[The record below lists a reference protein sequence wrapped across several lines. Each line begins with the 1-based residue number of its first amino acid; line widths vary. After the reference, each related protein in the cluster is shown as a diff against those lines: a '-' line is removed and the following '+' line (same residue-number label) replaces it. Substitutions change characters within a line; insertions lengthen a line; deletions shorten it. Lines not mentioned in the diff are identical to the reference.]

1 MRILFAVSNDNITT
15 SVVNKYQQKYKE
27 IITSKNVYYFNAII
41 KELQKNKSYDAIVI
55 GEDLEPISN
64 NNYEAID
71 KFLFE
76 KLDGIS
82 DEASKPTG
90 DDIPIIFICSDRRS
104 TADRLLIK
112 LFGIGIYNAIIG
124 NDRSIDTVCNLINKP
139 RNKKEAKLYYKIESE
154 DVGMYENSNEQDVS
168 ETEIQNILS
177 HYRKIGS
184 NVKRCVESFD
194 KIAEQYNETQLR
206 VIVNFFPAEVK
217 SILEEN
223 SNTYRKL
230 MMGGTVLSNGN
241 YSPYN
246 RQSPKKPGNLDVLTK
261 DLEKTNLSKP
271 VIIPSTI
278 NINNKTNQNFKSNGL
293 VNQNVP
299 NNTQV
304 QNNAQVTNNIQ
315 GVKEKMQPPINNNTM
330 NNGNNFNGNSNFE
343 NNRNLNNNYNNN
355 FNSNANN
362 GNYNSNFSNNNMN
375 NGLVYNGNA
384 NNANTNNIN
393 NTNNNNLNNNFNDN
407 LSSSINNDFGN
418 NNNLNS
424 NFEDNNAYSNNNEV
438 EKVVPEMAQKRGRGR
453 PRKIISPV
461 VQPINSLS
469 TINNTST
476 AISEL
481 PTIQP
486 MDNMQKRKRG
496 RPSKKSLENV
506 PNSLNTELNENN
518 NIQEQTAVENNN
530 QNNNQGIEN
539 QSFNIPQ
546 EDVLPGLEES
556 NDAVDLF
563 SMDPIDDSIMDLD
576 EMDSSQNGILPG
588 FENDIENLNN
598 NSTETNNTKE
608 EKSFD
613 DNNLFD
619 LDIEETNTNQ
629 NNTNVVNNT
638 NNDINSNPY
647 SDLAKDTNNVYN
659 QNNSPYSS
667 PYGDMNTSMYES
679 ANSSPYGNMNTPMY
693 ESANSSPYGDMNTS
707 MYESTNN
714 SPYGNMKNSQSTN
727 NNSYAVQSN
736 AQDNYNSLMN
746 TQNQT
751 TTNVN
756 TNVIAGNG
764 KIVSFIGTSKN
775 GISFIVNNLSQLL
788 SQSGIKTAILDL
800 TKNKNSYY
808 MFTDNDSALMKK
820 ATESMKNLSKGI
832 IDGLNVNKN
841 LTVFTSLPDEI
852 EILNS
857 DVMLQTLSNNYEII
871 LLDCD
876 YDTDVDYFVKSNEIY
891 LVQSM
896 DTFTIQPLTQFLSNL
911 KLKNALDES
920 KLRIIINKYVRLKKL
935 DEKMIIGGMSKYN
948 EPSMTLQRDLFN
960 AQNIKYVCIPFE
972 TETYARYLESIAMCN
987 LSLNGYSQTF
997 LNSLEELRR
1006 MVYPLVSGGYSN
1018 NAQNNTEEKHGLF
1031 GGKKY
1036 KTQQSTQFSN
1046 NVNDTLNKMRTNNF

>member
-82 DEASKPTG
+82 DEASKLTG
-90 DDIPIIFICSDRRS
+90 EDIPIIFICSDRRT

-154 DVGMYENSNEQDVS
+154 DVGMYENSSEQDVS

-184 NVKRCVESFD
+184 NVKRCVDSFD
-194 KIAEQYNETQLR
+194 KIAEQYNDTQLR

-217 SILEEN
+217 RILEEN

-230 MMGGTVLSNGN
+230 MMGGTVLSDGT

-246 RQSPKKPGNLDVLTK
+246 RQNPKKPGNLDVLTK

-278 NINNKTNQNFKSNGL
+278 NINNRTNQNFKSNKL
-293 VNQNVP
+293 ENQNIP
-299 NNTQV
+299 NNNSQV
-304 QNNAQVTNNIQ
+304 VRNNAQLINNVQ
-315 GVKEKMQPPINNNTM
+315 GVKEKMQPPINNNQM
-330 NNGNNFNGNSNFE
+330 NNGNN
-343 NNRNLNNNYNNN
+343 LNNMNV
-355 FNSNANN
+355 NN
-362 GNYNSNFSNNNMN
+362 GNYNNNNIN
-375 NGLVYNGNA
+375 NGFAYNG
-384 NNANTNNIN
+384 NIN
-393 NTNNNNLNNNFNDN
+393 NTNVNNASVNSTGANNANLNNANVNN
-407 LSSSINNDFGN
+407 ASVNSTNVNANSSNMNNNVAGN
-418 NNNLNS
+418 NTYNNIY
-424 NFEDNNAYSNNNEV
+424 NNTGISNNNETD
-438 EKVVPEMAQKRGRGR
+438 KVVPEMTQKRGRGR
-453 PRKIISPV
+453 PRKIVSPV

-469 TINNTST
+469 PVNNTST

-481 PTIQP
+481 PPIQSI
-486 MDNMQKRKRG
+486 DNVQKRRRG

-506 PNSLNTELNENN
+506 QNPSNTEIHENN
-518 NIQEQTAVENNN
+518 NVQEQKPLV
-530 QNNNQGIEN
+530 NNNQGVEN
-539 QSFNIPQ
+539 QPFNIPQ

-556 NDAVDLF
+556 NDTVDLF

-576 EMDSSQNGILPG
+576 KIDSNQNGVLPG

-598 NSTETNNTKE
+598 NSNDINNSQAAT
-608 EKSFD
+608 D

-629 NNTNVVNNT
+629 NNANVMNST

-647 SDLAKDTNNVYN
+647 SEDIFN
-659 QNNSPYSS
+659 QNNSQ
-667 PYGDMNTSMYES
+667 YGDMNTNTQVYENMNTPMFDNTNNTGYENTS
-679 ANSSPYGNMNTPMY
+679 ANNSQYGNIDTNTQAYENVNTNSSVYGNMNT
-693 ESANSSPYGDMNTS
+693 S
-707 MYESTNN
+707 MYDNTNN
-714 SPYGNMKNSQSTN
+714 SDYGNINDSQYAN
-727 NNSYAVQSN
+727 NNSYAAPN
-736 AQDNYNSLMN
+736 NNMQDNYNDLIN
-746 TQNQT
+746 TQNQM
-751 TTNVN
+751 NVN

-808 MFTDNDSALMKK
+808 MFTDNDGALMKK

-857 DVMLQTLSNNYEII
+857 DVMLQTLSNNFEII

-911 KLKNALDES
+911 KLKNALDET
-920 KLRIIINKYVRLKKL
+920 KLRIIINKYVKLRKL

-960 AQNIKYVCIPFE
+960 AQTIKYVCVPFE

-987 LSLNGYSQTF
+987 LSLNGYSQNF

-1018 NAQNNTEEKHGLF
+1018 NNTQNNTEEKHGLF
-1031 GGKKY
+1031 GGKKN
-1036 KTQQSTQFSN
+1036 KTQQTTQFSN

>member
-90 DDIPIIFICSDRRS
+90 EDIPIIFICSDRRT

-194 KIAEQYNETQLR
+194 KIAEQYSDTQLR

-217 SILEEN
+217 RILEEN

-230 MMGGTVLSNGN
+230 MNGGTVLSNGT

-246 RQSPKKPGNLDVLTK
+246 RQDPKKPGNLDVLTK

-278 NINNKTNQNFKSNGL
+278 KIRNTANQNFNSNKL
-293 VNQNVP
+293 ENQNIP
-299 NNTQV
+299 NNNQV
-304 QNNAQVTNNIQ
+304 HNNAHLINNIQ
-315 GVKEKMQPPINNNTM
+315 GVKESMQPPMNNNEMNNGNKLNNMNM
-330 NNGNNFNGNSNFE
+330 NNGNNLNNMNMNNGN
-343 NNRNLNNNYNNN
+343 NLNNMNINDGNNLN
-355 FNSNANN
+355 NMNINN
-362 GNYNSNFSNNNMN
+362 GNYN
-375 NGLVYNGNA
+375 
-384 NNANTNNIN
+384 NNIN
-393 NTNNNNLNNNFNDN
+393 NGLAYN
-407 LSSSINNDFGN
+407 GN
-418 NNNLNS
+418 NNNAP
-424 NFEDNNAYSNNNEV
+424 D
-438 EKVVPEMAQKRGRGR
+438 MAQKRGRGR
-453 PRKIISPV
+453 PRKIMPPA
-461 VQPINSLS
+461 VQPVNSLS
-469 TINNTST
+469 TVNNTST

-481 PTIQP
+481 QPIQP
-486 MDNMQKRKRG
+486 MDNMQKRRRG
-496 RPSKKSLENV
+496 RPSKKSFETVQN
-506 PNSLNTELNENN
+506 PLNTDLDLNN
-518 NIQEQTAVENNN
+518 NIGEPNAVNNN
-530 QNNNQGIEN
+530 QSLDMSQN
-539 QSFNIPQ
+539 
-546 EDVLPGLEES
+546 DVLPGLEES
-556 NDAVDLF
+556 NETVDLF

-576 EMDSSQNGILPG
+576 KINSNQDGVLPG

-598 NSTETNNTKE
+598 NTNNSQVETTT
-608 EKSFD
+608 D
-613 DNNLFD
+613 DANLFD
-619 LDIEETNTNQ
+619 LDIEETNINQ
-629 NNTNVVNNT
+629 NNANNINNTNNT

-647 SDLAKDTNNVYN
+647 SDLSNDIYN
-659 QNNSPYSS
+659 QNNSIYGNMNTNIS
-667 PYGDMNTSMYES
+667 PYGDMNT
-679 ANSSPYGNMNTPMY
+679 NSSPYENMNTSMYGNANNTGFENTNNSVYGNMNTPMY
-693 ESANSSPYGDMNTS
+693 ANA
-707 MYESTNN
+707 NN
-714 SPYGNMKNSQSTN
+714 SPYGNMESPQFTN
-727 NNSYAVQSN
+727 NNSYVAPN
-736 AQDNYNSLMN
+736 NNIQDNYNSLVN
-746 TQNQT
+746 TQNQM
-751 TTNVN
+751 NAN

-788 SQSGIKTAILDL
+788 SQNGIKTAILDL

-808 MFTDNDSALMKK
+808 MFTDNDGTLMKK

-857 DVMLQTLSNNYEII
+857 DVMLQTLSNNFEII

-911 KLKNALDES
+911 KLKNALDET
-920 KLRIIINKYVRLKKL
+920 KLRIIINKYVKLRKL

-960 AQNIKYVCIPFE
+960 AQTIKYVCIPFE

-987 LSLNGYSQTF
+987 LSLNGYSQNF

-1018 NAQNNTEEKHGLF
+1018 NNAQNNTEEKHGLF
-1031 GGKKY
+1031 GGKKN
-1036 KTQQSTQFSN
+1036 KTQQTTQFSN